1 MDNQKNTKSSRGA
14 IAAGLFI
21 ALYLVIFVI
30 IGVICMPIAVLFLL
44 MPELL
49 AFFAAPVYHT
59 MLTKAPGWISIFLAA
74 VIPSLVLI
82 ATGHIPIAP
91 LVSVPAGLIAV
102 LLSKKGQYKSFKW
115 NTISHMVFSLNVFG
129 GFLPIWFM
137 REYFFQR
144 TLKGGMSQAFVDTVR
159 LLTPWWG
166 LLVMMIATVL
176 CSQKKYCINV
186 WKKQVLYEAFCGRT
200 LYNKTAE

>member
-30 IGVICMPIAVLFLL
+30 IGVICMPIAILFLL

-74 VIPSLVLI
+74 VIPSLFLI

-91 LVSVPAGLIAV
+91 LVAVPAGLIAV
-102 LLSKKGQYKSFKW
+102 LLAKKGQYKSFKW
-115 NTISHMVFSLNVFG
+115 NAISHTIFSLNLFG
-129 GFLPIWFM
+129 GFLPIWVM
-137 REYFFQR
+137 RDYFFQH
-144 TLKGGMSQAFVDTVR
+144 TLEGGMSKAFCDTVR
-159 LLTPWWG
+159 ALTPWWV
-166 LLVMMIATVL
+166 LPVMMIATMLSSLLGSLFTKKVL
-176 CSQKKYCINV
+176 HKRLEKAGIV
-186 WKKQVLYEAFCGRT
+186 
-200 LYNKTAE
+200 

>member
-21 ALYLVIFVI
+21 ALYLVTYVI
-30 IGVICMPIAVLFLL
+30 IGAICMPVAVLFLL

-166 LLVMMIATVL
+166 LLVMMIATALFSLLGSLFTKKVL
-176 CSQKKYCINV
+176 HKRLEKAGIV
-186 WKKQVLYEAFCGRT
+186 
-200 LYNKTAE
+200 

>member
-30 IGVICMPIAVLFLL
+30 IGVICMPIAILFLL

-74 VIPSLVLI
+74 VIPSLVLL

-166 LLVMMIATVL
+166 LLVMMIATMLSSLLGSLFTKKVL
-176 CSQKKYCINV
+176 HKRLEKAGIV
-186 WKKQVLYEAFCGRT
+186 
-200 LYNKTAE
+200 

>member
-159 LLTPWWG
+159 LRTPWWG
-166 LLVMMIATVL
+166 LLVMMIATALFSLLGSLFTKKVL
-176 CSQKKYCINV
+176 HKRLEKAGIV
-186 WKKQVLYEAFCGRT
+186 
-200 LYNKTAE
+200 

>member
-166 LLVMMIATVL
+166 LLVMMIATMLSSLLGSLFTKKVL
-176 CSQKKYCINV
+176 HKRLKKAGIV
-186 WKKQVLYEAFCGRT
+186 
-200 LYNKTAE
+200 

>member
-30 IGVICMPIAVLFLL
+30 IGVICMPIAILFLL

-74 VIPSLVLI
+74 VIPSLVLL

-115 NTISHMVFSLNVFG
+115 NTISHMIFSLNVFG

-144 TLKGGMSQAFVDTVR
+144 TRKGGMSQAFVDTVR

-166 LLVMMIATVL
+166 LLVMMIATAL
-176 CSQKKYCINV
+176 CSLLGSLFTKK
-186 WKKQVLYEAFCGRT
+186 VLHKRLEKAGIV
-200 LYNKTAE
+200 

>member
-14 IAAGLFI
+14 IAAGLFV

-166 LLVMMIATVL
+166 LLVMMIATAL
-176 CSQKKYCINV
+176 CSLLGSLFTKK
-186 WKKQVLYEAFCGRT
+186 VLHKRLEKAGIV
-200 LYNKTAE
+200 

>member
-74 VIPSLVLI
+74 VIPSLVLV

-102 LLSKKGQYKSFKW
+102 LLAKKGQYKSFKW

-166 LLVMMIATVL
+166 LLVMMIATALFSLLGSLFTKKVL
-176 CSQKKYCINV
+176 HKRLEKAGIV
-186 WKKQVLYEAFCGRT
+186 
-200 LYNKTAE
+200 

>member
-44 MPELL
+44 MPELV

-74 VIPSLVLI
+74 VFPSLFLI

-91 LVSVPAGLIAV
+91 LVAVPAGLIAV

-115 NTISHMVFSLNVFG
+115 NAISHMFFSLNLFG
-129 GFLPIWFM
+129 GFLPIWVM
-137 REYFFQR
+137 REYFFQH
-144 TLKGGMSQAFVDTVR
+144 TLEGGMSKAFCDTVR
-159 LLTPWWG
+159 AFTPWWV
-166 LLVMMIATVL
+166 LPVMMIATMLSSLLGSLFTKKVL
-176 CSQKKYCINV
+176 HKRLEKAGIV
-186 WKKQVLYEAFCGRT
+186 
-200 LYNKTAE
+200 

>member
-30 IGVICMPIAVLFLL
+30 IGVICMPIAILFLL

-115 NTISHMVFSLNVFG
+115 NTISHMIFSLNVFG

-166 LLVMMIATVL
+166 LLVMMIATAL
-176 CSQKKYCINV
+176 CSLLGSLFTKK
-186 WKKQVLYEAFCGRT
+186 VLHKRLEKAGIV
-200 LYNKTAE
+200 

>member
-74 VIPSLVLI
+74 
-82 ATGHIPIAP
+82 IAP

-166 LLVMMIATVL
+166 LLVMMIATALFSLLGSLFTKKVL
-176 CSQKKYCINV
+176 HKRLEKAGIV
-186 WKKQVLYEAFCGRT
+186 
-200 LYNKTAE
+200 

>member
-30 IGVICMPIAVLFLL
+30 IGVICMPIAILFLL

-166 LLVMMIATVL
+166 LLVMMIATAL
-176 CSQKKYCINV
+176 CSLLGSLFTKK
-186 WKKQVLYEAFCGRT
+186 VLHKRLEKAGIV
-200 LYNKTAE
+200 

>member
-144 TLKGGMSQAFVDTVR
+144 TLTGGMSQAFVDTVR

-166 LLVMMIATVL
+166 LLVMMIATALFSLLGSLFTKKVL
-176 CSQKKYCINV
+176 HKRLEKAGIV
-186 WKKQVLYEAFCGRT
+186 
-200 LYNKTAE
+200 

>member
-74 VIPSLVLI
+74 VIPSLVLV

-166 LLVMMIATVL
+166 LLVMMIATALFSLLGSLFTKKVL
-176 CSQKKYCINV
+176 HKRLEKAGIV
-186 WKKQVLYEAFCGRT
+186 
-200 LYNKTAE
+200 

>member
-82 ATGHIPIAP
+82 ATGHIPIPP
-91 LVSVPAGLIAV
+91 LGSVPAGLIAV

-166 LLVMMIATVL
+166 LLVMMIATALFSLLGSLFTKKVL
-176 CSQKKYCINV
+176 HKRLEKAGIV
-186 WKKQVLYEAFCGRT
+186 
-200 LYNKTAE
+200 

>member
-1 MDNQKNTKSSRGA
+1 MDDQKNTKSSRGA

-30 IGVICMPIAVLFLL
+30 IGVICMPIAILFLL

-74 VIPSLVLI
+74 VIPSLVLL

-166 LLVMMIATVL
+166 LLVMMIATAL
-176 CSQKKYCINV
+176 CSLLGSLFTKK
-186 WKKQVLYEAFCGRT
+186 VLHKRLEKAGIV
-200 LYNKTAE
+200 

>member
-59 MLTKAPGWISIFLAA
+59 MLTKAPGGISIFLAA

-166 LLVMMIATVL
+166 LLVMMIATALFSLLGSLFTKKVL
-176 CSQKKYCINV
+176 HKRLEKAGIV
-186 WKKQVLYEAFCGRT
+186 
-200 LYNKTAE
+200 

>member
-115 NTISHMVFSLNVFG
+115 NTISHMFFSLNVFG

-166 LLVMMIATVL
+166 LLVMMIATAL
-176 CSQKKYCINV
+176 CSLLGSLFTKK
-186 WKKQVLYEAFCGRT
+186 VLHKRLEKAGIV
-200 LYNKTAE
+200 

>member
-21 ALYLVIFVI
+21 ALYLVTYVI
-30 IGVICMPIAVLFLL
+30 IGAICMPVAVLFLL

-74 VIPSLVLI
+74 VIPSLVLL

-166 LLVMMIATVL
+166 LLVMMIATAL
-176 CSQKKYCINV
+176 CSLLGSLFTKK
-186 WKKQVLYEAFCGRT
+186 VLHKRLEKAGIV
-200 LYNKTAE
+200 

>member
-30 IGVICMPIAVLFLL
+30 IGVICMPIAILFLL

-74 VIPSLVLI
+74 VIPSLVLV

-166 LLVMMIATVL
+166 LLVMMIATAL
-176 CSQKKYCINV
+176 CSLLGSLFTKK
-186 WKKQVLYEAFCGRT
+186 VLHKRLEKAGIV
-200 LYNKTAE
+200 

>member
-74 VIPSLVLI
+74 IIPSLVLV

-166 LLVMMIATVL
+166 LLVMMIATALFSLLGSLFTKKVL
-176 CSQKKYCINV
+176 HKRLEKAGIV
-186 WKKQVLYEAFCGRT
+186 
-200 LYNKTAE
+200 

>member
-30 IGVICMPIAVLFLL
+30 IGVICMPIAILFLL

-74 VIPSLVLI
+74 IIPSLVLV

-115 NTISHMVFSLNVFG
+115 NAISHMVFSLNVFG

-166 LLVMMIATVL
+166 LLVMMIATAL
-176 CSQKKYCINV
+176 CSLLGSLFTKK
-186 WKKQVLYEAFCGRT
+186 VLHKRLEKAGIV
-200 LYNKTAE
+200 

>member
-14 IAAGLFI
+14 IAAGLLI

-166 LLVMMIATVL
+166 LLVMMIATALFSLLGSLFTKKVL
-176 CSQKKYCINV
+176 HKRLEKAGIV
-186 WKKQVLYEAFCGRT
+186 
-200 LYNKTAE
+200 

>member
-176 CSQKKYCINV
+176 CSLLGSLFTKK
-186 WKKQVLYEAFCGRT
+186 VLHKRLEKAGIV
-200 LYNKTAE
+200 

>member
-30 IGVICMPIAVLFLL
+30 IGVICMPIAILFLL

-74 VIPSLVLI
+74 VIPSLVLL

-166 LLVMMIATVL
+166 LLVMMIATAL
-176 CSQKKYCINV
+176 CSLLGSLFTKKILHKRLEKAGIV
-186 WKKQVLYEAFCGRT
+186 
-200 LYNKTAE
+200 

>member
-115 NTISHMVFSLNVFG
+115 NTISHMVYAGVFFSA
-129 GFLPIWFM
+129 
-137 REYFFQR
+137 Y
-144 TLKGGMSQAFVDTVR
+144 A
-159 LLTPWWG
+159 
-166 LLVMMIATVL
+166 
-176 CSQKKYCINV
+176 
-186 WKKQVLYEAFCGRT
+186 
-200 LYNKTAE
+200 

>member
-21 ALYLVIFVI
+21 ALYLVTYVI
-30 IGVICMPIAVLFLL
+30 IGAICMPVAVLFLL

-74 VIPSLVLI
+74 VIPSLVLV

-115 NTISHMVFSLNVFG
+115 NTISHMIFSLNVFG

-166 LLVMMIATVL
+166 LLVMMIATAL
-176 CSQKKYCINV
+176 CSLLGSLFTKK
-186 WKKQVLYEAFCGRT
+186 VLHKRLEKAGIV
-200 LYNKTAE
+200 

>member
-30 IGVICMPIAVLFLL
+30 IGVICMPIAILFLL

-74 VIPSLVLI
+74 IIPSLVLV

-115 NTISHMVFSLNVFG
+115 NAISHMVFSLNVFG

-166 LLVMMIATVL
+166 LLVMMIATAL
-176 CSQKKYCINV
+176 CSRLGSLFTKK
-186 WKKQVLYEAFCGRT
+186 VLHKRLEKAGIV
-200 LYNKTAE
+200 

>member
-30 IGVICMPIAVLFLL
+30 IGVICMPIAILFLL

-166 LLVMMIATVL
+166 LLVMMIATALFSLLGSLFTKKVL
-176 CSQKKYCINV
+176 HKRLEKAGIV
-186 WKKQVLYEAFCGRT
+186 
-200 LYNKTAE
+200 

>member
-1 MDNQKNTKSSRGA
+1 MDNQKNTKSSRGT

-166 LLVMMIATVL
+166 LLVMMIATAL
-176 CSQKKYCINV
+176 CSLLGSLFTKK
-186 WKKQVLYEAFCGRT
+186 VLHKRLEKAGIV
-200 LYNKTAE
+200 

>member
-74 VIPSLVLI
+74 VIPCLVFL

-166 LLVMMIATVL
+166 LLVMMIATALFSLLGSLFTKKVL
-176 CSQKKYCINV
+176 HKRLEKAGIV
-186 WKKQVLYEAFCGRT
+186 
-200 LYNKTAE
+200 

>member
-30 IGVICMPIAVLFLL
+30 IGAICMPVAVLFLL

-74 VIPSLVLI
+74 VIPSLVLL

-115 NTISHMVFSLNVFG
+115 NTISHMIFSLNVFG

-166 LLVMMIATVL
+166 LLVMMIATAL
-176 CSQKKYCINV
+176 CSLLGSLFTKK
-186 WKKQVLYEAFCGRT
+186 VLHKRLEKAGIV
-200 LYNKTAE
+200 

>member
-129 GFLPIWFM
+129 GFLPIWVM

-166 LLVMMIATVL
+166 LLVMMIATALFSLLGSLFTKKVL
-176 CSQKKYCINV
+176 HKRLEKAGIV
-186 WKKQVLYEAFCGRT
+186 
-200 LYNKTAE
+200 

>member
-115 NTISHMVFSLNVFG
+115 NTISHMIFSLNVFG

-166 LLVMMIATVL
+166 LLVMMIATALFSLLGSLFTKKVL
-176 CSQKKYCINV
+176 HKRLEKAGIV
-186 WKKQVLYEAFCGRT
+186 
-200 LYNKTAE
+200 

>member
-21 ALYLVIFVI
+21 ALYLVTYVI
-30 IGVICMPIAVLFLL
+30 IGAICMPVAVLFLL
-44 MPELL
+44 MPELV

-166 LLVMMIATVL
+166 LLVMMIATAL
-176 CSQKKYCINV
+176 CSLLGSLFTKK
-186 WKKQVLYEAFCGRT
+186 VLHKRLEKAGIV
-200 LYNKTAE
+200 

>member
-159 LLTPWWG
+159 LLTPWWV
-166 LLVMMIATVL
+166 LPVMMIATAL
-176 CSQKKYCINV
+176 CSLLGSLFTKK
-186 WKKQVLYEAFCGRT
+186 VLHKRLEKAGIV
-200 LYNKTAE
+200 

>member
-1 MDNQKNTKSSRGA
+1 MNNQKNTKSSRGA

-166 LLVMMIATVL
+166 LLVMMIATALFSLLGSLFTKKVL
-176 CSQKKYCINV
+176 HKRLEKAGIV
-186 WKKQVLYEAFCGRT
+186 
-200 LYNKTAE
+200 